1 MVQCK
6 NQTGSYALNAGTR
19 TKLRADTVVDNF
31 PLYCPKCKRESLI
44 SAKKFKVR
52 AIKEETIESQTQ

>member
-1 MVQCK
+1 MQKSNWVICPK
-6 NQTGSYALNAGTR
+6 CGKKTR